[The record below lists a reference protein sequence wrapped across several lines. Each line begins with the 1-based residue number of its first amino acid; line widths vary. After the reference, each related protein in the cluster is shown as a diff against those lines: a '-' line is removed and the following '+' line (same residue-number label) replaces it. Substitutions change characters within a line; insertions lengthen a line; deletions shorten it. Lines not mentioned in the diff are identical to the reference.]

1 VPFAEESITHPSS
14 ALGVKSLSIF
24 VREFRLTALAKAYSA
39 ILGMPKMAAEDLQP
53 PIIFEMKGLNDAE
66 GGRKAMLSLQI
77 SSERSQLEAMEK
89 RGGLM
94 LGDLILGVPAAQG
107 GTNVPRRIDVG
118 DGGIGGLSLD
128 FY

>member
-1 VPFAEESITHPSS
+1 
-14 ALGVKSLSIF
+14 
-24 VREFRLTALAKAYSA
+24 
-39 ILGMPKMAAEDLQP
+39 
-53 PIIFEMKGLNDAE
+53 MKGLNDAE

-89 RGGLM
+89 RGGSM